1 VEADAVIAA
10 TGDGRTM
17 RKPRCSSCGA
27 SAESPGDRIPNE
39 GLSESTVLSYSEA
52 GRTRFL
58 MLPPDTVGAV
68 RTATDRYRAEKAR
81 LEERANQGLD
91 ALVATLAP
99 PRRRS

>member
-1 VEADAVIAA
+1 MTRPAA
-10 TGDGRTM
+10 TPVPRLLRGSVIIHRRRCGGPTCHCSDGV
-17 RKPRCSSCGA
+17 S
-27 SAESPGDRIPNE
+27 
-39 GLSESTVLSYSEA
+39 LHESTVLSYSEA

>member
-1 VEADAVIAA
+1 MAPPAA
-10 TGDGRTM
+10 TPVPRLLRGSVIIHRRRCGGPTCHCSDGV
-17 RKPRCSSCGA
+17 S
-27 SAESPGDRIPNE
+27 
-39 GLSESTVLSYSEA
+39 LHESTVLSYSEA